1 MKNSTDTLYTR
12 ALTEEDTETVFML
25 DEKSGNCVSEW
36 LKGNTDFAWGFF
48 KEDQLIGYCTT
59 GYADDCP
66 FSIEDHPLHTCDS
79 ILLSNVFILPEFRHH
94 GYGSKMVTNAI
105 LNRWES
111 DRVQNAVFLT
121 VMYDDLVS
129 FYQKIGFQVILP
141 YEGDMFLWPENIFGG
156 NYKIMGSFSWLRA
169 DKATKRSN
177 LVKGDKYKILIP
189 AEFGGGYII
198 DTYYNYGNVFEYD
211 STRPNADLYGI
222 LAYWN
227 KCEGMQYEGD
237 TYPATIQEILERGD
251 TCSYNNRSKGIYIGC
266 CKKNIDK
273 LKYPL
278 KLVSFS
284 FKGTYEDCEGRSY
297 NDPNQGLLKT
307 YWK

>member
-121 VMYDDLVS
+121 VVNLTQIWLMRSSPVLTMLSKMAPMNWTFTWKCWKPVS
-129 FYQKIGFQVILP
+129 ISLWYASIWVTVSLILCR
-141 YEGDMFLWPENIFGG
+141 N
-156 NYKIMGSFSWLRA
+156 SA
-169 DKATKRSN
+169 
-177 LVKGDKYKILIP
+177 
-189 AEFGGGYII
+189 
-198 DTYYNYGNVFEYD
+198 
-211 STRPNADLYGI
+211 
-222 LAYWN
+222 
-227 KCEGMQYEGD
+227 
-237 TYPATIQEILERGD
+237 
-251 TCSYNNRSKGIYIGC
+251 
-266 CKKNIDK
+266 KNMD
-273 LKYPL
+273 
-278 KLVSFS
+278 
-284 FKGTYEDCEGRSY
+284 
-297 NDPNQGLLKT
+297 
-307 YWK
+307 

>member
-1 MKNSTDTLYTR
+1 
-12 ALTEEDTETVFML
+12 
-25 DEKSGNCVSEW
+25 
-36 LKGNTDFAWGFF
+36 
-48 KEDQLIGYCTT
+48 
-59 GYADDCP
+59 
-66 FSIEDHPLHTCDS
+66 
-79 ILLSNVFILPEFRHH
+79 
-94 GYGSKMVTNAI
+94 MVTNAI

-169 DKATKRSN
+169 DKTTKRSN

-266 CKKNIDK
+266 CKKNIFIR
-273 LKYPL
+273 
-278 KLVSFS
+278 VSGICQRNS
-284 FKGTYEDCEGRSY
+284 LR
-297 NDPNQGLLKT
+297 L
-307 YWK
+307 

>member
-1 MKNSTDTLYTR
+1 
-12 ALTEEDTETVFML
+12 
-25 DEKSGNCVSEW
+25 
-36 LKGNTDFAWGFF
+36 
-48 KEDQLIGYCTT
+48 
-59 GYADDCP
+59 
-66 FSIEDHPLHTCDS
+66 
-79 ILLSNVFILPEFRHH
+79 
-94 GYGSKMVTNAI
+94 
-105 LNRWES
+105 
-111 DRVQNAVFLT
+111 
-121 VMYDDLVS
+121 
-129 FYQKIGFQVILP
+129 
-141 YEGDMFLWPENIFGG
+141 
-156 NYKIMGSFSWLRA
+156 MGSFSWLRA
-169 DKATKRSN
+169 DKTTKRSN

-227 KCEGMQYEGD
+227 KCKGMQYQGD
-237 TYPATIQEILERGD
+237 TYPATIQEILELGD
-251 TCSYNNRSKGIYIGC
+251 TCSDNNRTKGIYIGC
-266 CKKNIDK
+266 HKEDIDK

-278 KLVSFS
+278 KLVSVS